1 MLISYRYTV
10 NSFLIREFRRVNVRC
25 SSLGLFDFFFIFPFF
40 LTQTDAFS
48 FFSWPLIVTHF
59 LLIKTK
65 TMASITTK
73 QEEQHVTD
81 SSYKESSSDVIV
93 FLCSKCNKPAQPNR
107 TLRKCKCKGV
117 QYCNNTCYR
126 AHWKEHKA
134 EHNRLV
140 VKLLPSTG
148 ETKEDSA
155 TKVKEVAT
163 KDKPTIQKK
172 KWIDNIE
179 DNCPICL
186 DDLLLDQTD
195 TSRMTCCGK
204 GMHLKCADQFDNSTS
219 MSYEQKARC
228 VMCRAQ
234 LPNSVNE
241 SIKQIRKW
249 ATKGKA
255 WAQTMMGGRYEEGDG
270 VRKSNCKAAEF
281 YKLSAAQNDA
291 NGMENF
297 ARMSYHVGFNLLLD
311 PNTQLLLNTYTNFL
325 FSYSIIFYYL
335 HLLYCN
341 LLYRLG

>member
-1 MLISYRYTV
+1 
-10 NSFLIREFRRVNVRC
+10 
-25 SSLGLFDFFFIFPFF
+25 
-40 LTQTDAFS
+40 
-48 FFSWPLIVTHF
+48 
-59 LLIKTK
+59 
-65 TMASITTK
+65 MASITTK

-81 SSYKESSSDVIV
+81 CSYKESSPDAIV
-93 FLCSKCNKPAQPNR
+93 FCSKCNKPAQPNR

-155 TKVKEVAT
+155 TKVKEVTT

-297 ARMSYHVGFNLLLD
+297 ARMSYHVGLICSLN
-311 PNTQLLLNTYTNFL
+311 PNTAALEHVLTF
-325 FSYSIIFYYL
+325 
-335 HLLYCN
+335 HLLYRH
-341 LLYRLG
+341 LLYRHLLYRHLLYLRLLYHHWIIPKPTRPSLDLRFSFGRGME